1 MRAIILSLPMLLCST
16 PLYAQAAPV
25 IPPAAADRAANTLD
39 AITDAVLDLHI
50 GKLKAAIDGRPATAA
65 DRNMTLRD
73 LQARKDP
80 DFDRKLHQQIAQARP
95 MIRQGIERVN
105 DAVPE
110 VLDDLQHVSRA
121 VERATANLPD
131 PTYPVR

>member
-1 MRAIILSLPMLLCST
+1 MRALILALPMLLGSA

-39 AITDAVLDLHI
+39 AITDAVLDLRI
-50 GKLKAAIDGRPATAA
+50 GKLKAAIDGRPPSAA
-65 DRNMTLRD
+65 ERHMTLRD
-73 LQARKDP
+73 IEARKNP
-80 DFDRKLHQQIAQARP
+80 AFERKLHQQIAEARP
-95 MIRQGIERVN
+95 MIRDGIERVN

-110 VLDDLQHVSRA
+110 VIDGLEQVSRA

-131 PTYPVR
+131 PTYPKR

>member
-1 MRAIILSLPMLLCST
+1 MRVIIFALPLLLCSA
-16 PLYAQAAPV
+16 PLSAQAAPV
-25 IPPAAADRAANTLD
+25 IPPAAADRAASTLD

-65 DRNMTLRD
+65 DRHMTLRD

-80 DFDRKLHQQIAQARP
+80 DFDRKLHQQIAEVRP
-95 MIRQGIERVN
+95 IVRQGIQAVD

-110 VLDDLQHVSRA
+110 VMDGLQQASEA
-121 VERATANLPD
+121 IQRATANMPD
-131 PTYPVR
+131 PSYPRR